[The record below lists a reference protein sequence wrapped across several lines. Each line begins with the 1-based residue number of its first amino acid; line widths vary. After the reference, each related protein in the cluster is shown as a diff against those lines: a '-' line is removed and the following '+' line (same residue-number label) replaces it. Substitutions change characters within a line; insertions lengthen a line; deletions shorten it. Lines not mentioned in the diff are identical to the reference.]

1 MPWLPS
7 WFPGC
12 PLFNSGIMQPYDV
25 FAHAAKE
32 KALKVILTAGKS

>member
-1 MPWLPS
+1 
-7 WFPGC
+7 
-12 PLFNSGIMQPYDV
+12 MQPYDV